1 MHQTQHR
8 LLAMS
13 ELRELYQEMILDHGR
28 HPRNCHVLAN
38 ANRQAEGFNQLC
50 GDRLT
55 VYLNV
60 ENNTIKDI
68 SFTGSGCAISMAS
81 ASLMS
86 ETLKG
91 KTEQEAQLFFQNFH
105 ELLTHEKEQT
115 NPIDDFNKLTIFS
128 GVKAYPARVKCAT
141 LAWHTLHAG
150 LQQQKKTVSTEN

>member
-1 MHQTQHR
+1 MPE
-8 LLAMS
+8 LYSSAMS
-13 ELRELYQEMILDHGR
+13 IRELYQEMILEHGR

-55 VYLNV
+55 IYLHID
-60 ENNTIKDI
+60 NNTIKDI

-91 KTEQEAQLFFQNFH
+91 KTEQQAQLFFQYFH
-105 ELLTHEKEQT
+105 DLLTDEKPLT
-115 NPIDDFNKLTIFS
+115 NTIEGFNKLTVFA
-128 GVKAYPARVKCAT
+128 GVKAYPVRVKCAT
-141 LAWHTLHAG
+141 LAWHTLQAG
-150 LQQQKKTVSTEN
+150 LLQQKIPVSTEN

>member
-1 MHQTQHR
+1 
-8 LLAMS
+8 MS

-28 HPRNCHVLAN
+28 HPRNCQILAN
-38 ANRQAEGFNQLC
+38 ANRQADGFNQLC

-55 VYLNV
+55 VYLNL

-105 ELLTHEKEQT
+105 ELLTHEKEPT
-115 NPIDDFNKLTIFS
+115 HAIAAFNKLTVFS

-141 LAWHTLHAG
+141 LAWHTLQAA
-150 LQQQKKTVSTEN
+150 LIQQTAVISTEN

>member
-1 MHQTQHR
+1 
-8 LLAMS
+8 MS

-28 HPRNCHVLAN
+28 HPRNCHVLVN

-60 ENNTIKDI
+60 ENNTIKAI
-68 SFTGSGCAISMAS
+68 SFTGSGCAISIAS

-91 KTEQEAQLFFQNFH
+91 KTEAEAKLFFQRFH
-105 ELLTHEKEQT
+105 HLLTDEKAFI
-115 NPIDDFNKLTIFS
+115 NSSDSFKKLTVFS

-150 LQQQKKTVSTEN
+150 LLQQKTPVSTEN

>member
-1 MHQTQHR
+1 
-8 LLAMS
+8 MS

-28 HPRNCHVLAN
+28 HPRNCHLLAN

-55 VYLNV
+55 VYLNI

-86 ETLKG
+86 ETLKE
-91 KTEQEAQLFFQNFH
+91 KTEQEAQLFFQQFH
-105 ELLTHEKEQT
+105 ALLTHEKEQI
-115 NPIDDFNKLTIFS
+115 NSIDAFNKLTVFS

-141 LAWHTLHAG
+141 LAWHTLHAA
-150 LQQQKKTVSTEN
+150 LSQQKEIISTEN

>member
-1 MHQTQHR
+1 
-8 LLAMS
+8 MS

-55 VYLNV
+55 IYLNV

-68 SFTGSGCAISMAS
+68 SFTGSGCAICMAS

-91 KTEQEAQLFFQNFH
+91 KTEQEAQVFFQNFH
-105 ELLTHEKEQT
+105 ELLTHEKEPT
-115 NPIDDFNKLTIFS
+115 HAMPSFNKLSVFS

-141 LAWHTLHAG
+141 LAWHTLQAG
-150 LQQQKKTVSTEN
+150 LQQQKTSVSTEN